1 MGRTGGKDMMKRM
14 AIGIAHPPGSLAEIM
29 IRRSKAGLSKKQDK
43 DEMQIITDLFT
54 ECAAGVSCATI

>member
-1 MGRTGGKDMMKRM
+1 MMKRM